1 MAKKQKPAKGS
12 YGYLKQ
18 KKQGA
23 LKHTLLMVCIGLAV
37 FGVGLLLNKMEV
49 TNIFTVV
56 AFLFVLPAA
65 KAFVNVV
72 VLFPYKQ
79 MSEERKTELDG
90 YKKGRDEMLYDL
102 VFTSTE
108 RVMHLDCVYITGS
121 QIIGYTEHKRDN
133 VKKMEEYLK
142 RELEIRQIGY
152 HVYIA
157 TDKKQLEKRMALR
170 SENEQWNTQ
179 EMAPVTEM
187 LLLFTI

>member
-1 MAKKQKPAKGS
+1 
-12 YGYLKQ
+12 
-18 KKQGA
+18 
-23 LKHTLLMVCIGLAV
+23 
-37 FGVGLLLNKMEV
+37 
-49 TNIFTVV
+49 
-56 AFLFVLPAA
+56 
-65 KAFVNVV
+65 
-72 VLFPYKQ
+72 

-142 RELEIRQIGY
+142 RELEIRQIVY